1 MDIVFSAF
9 SVTCFIL
16 AFLAGFILF
25 FINKE
30 NVFTNRLLALVLF
43 FFGIQNFVSFLFYS
57 GFIVK
62 IPHLYKAFA
71 PTTFLIFPVCYFYVR
86 SILKLQFKL
95 QRYDWL
101 ILIPSILYA
110 INLYPVYTLSYEQK
124 IILVEHYLEN
134 LIIHGQFTEGVLP
147 PYVFS
152 FIRTGWS
159 AYFLFLQFKLINQFK
174 KNVSN
179 RLIEINKDL
188 LNWVYLFS
196 FLLLFFISIF
206 VLFTVLTPIFN
217 LSLRI
222 TDIALQI
229 IVLSITFKLF
239 SKPNILYGIH
249 FPLEKITLNS
259 DEDFTQNNNIGT
271 FEDTADNNALS
282 KSYNNDFEY
291 KSIVESHFNTNLPF
305 LNPNYNL
312 NNLSKAIGLPKHI
325 ISTFINQQYGIGFR
339 KFINQKRVH
348 YLIENFIKPEWKN
361 LTLEAKA
368 NESGFKNRSTF
379 IINFKEV
386 TGKNPFEYFKNIKN

>member
-1 MDIVFSAF
+1 MDIIFSAF
-9 SVTCFIL
+9 SVICFIL
-16 AFLAGFILF
+16 AFLVGFILF
-25 FINKE
+25 FVNKK
-30 NVFTNRLLALVLF
+30 NVFTNRLLALVLL
-43 FFGIQNFVSFLFYS
+43 FFGIQNFVSYLFYS

-62 IPHLYKAFA
+62 IPHIYKVFA
-71 PTTFLIFPVCYFYVR
+71 PTTFLIFPLCYFYVR
-86 SILKLQFKL
+86 SILKLQTTF

-110 INLYPVYTLSYEQK
+110 INLYPVYTLSYEKK
-124 IILVEHYLEN
+124 IILVEHYLKN
-134 LIIHGQFTEGVLP
+134 LIIHGQFNEGVLP

-179 RLIEINKDL
+179 RFIEINKDL
-188 LNWVYLFS
+188 LNWLYLFS

-206 VLFTVLTPIFN
+206 IVFTVLTPLFN

-249 FPLEKITLNS
+249 FPLENITING

-271 FEDTADNNALS
+271 FEDTADNNALI

-325 ISTFINQQYGIGFR
+325 ISTFINQEYGIGFR